1 MSWTQKE
8 ISMAEMRKQNKN
20 WKNVLIWRFSNKF
33 SYSSIVDLHLRRPF
47 MKSIRMINVCC
58 CVLIFE
64 NIDVSVMFSRLITFK
79 YTIVKDYAF

>member
-47 MKSIRMINVCC
+47 MKS
-58 CVLIFE
+58 E
-64 NIDVSVMFSRLITFK
+64 
-79 YTIVKDYAF
+79 